1 MISPVGY
8 PMGSTPNNATLTK
21 HKEFHWD
28 PLPQI
33 LNVFGFLV
41 VGGGGEGVCK
51 ATISDFTY

>member
-41 VGGGGEGVCK
+41 VVGGGGGGLQGNDK
-51 ATISDFTY
+51 